1 MSESATE
8 LPFISILVMGHNQG
22 AFMESCL
29 QSVFS
34 QQYEGPLEFVLCD
47 DCSDDDTFD
56 IMQRMAAQYAG
67 PCRVIAHRCPVNGK
81 VAANMNTAVGLS
93 HGDWLMRVDGD
104 DVLHPDRVR
113 LTARAILLH
122 PGAIA
127 VSGQFVAFADTP
139 QPTVN
144 PPDNELKYMVAD
156 RFSFAGKRKPA
167 GLTWWGGLMTMHR
180 SIFQTFGNLPVN
192 CGILDDTFFG
202 TRSLMLGKFVIILNG
217 ILIYYR
223 RHGNN
228 IAPNACT
235 PSSIRGLMQAD
246 ARTRDYYRRGMHCH
260 GPILAEI
267 EQYAASHPDCLDLL
281 GYFQEHFAELRR
293 QGTFWQRR
301 WRERIADARIQG
313 SWWKKIPWAIRSSC
327 PLAWAL
333 AQKLG
338 F

>member
-1 MSESATE
+1 
-8 LPFISILVMGHNQG
+8 MGHNQG

-67 PCRVIAHRCPVNGK
+67 SCRVLAHRCPVNGK

-93 HGDWLMRVDGD
+93 HGEWLMRVDGD
-104 DVLHPDRVR
+104 DILHPDRVR

-122 PGAIA
+122 PGAVA
-127 VSGQFVAFADTP
+127 VSGQFATFADTP
-139 QPTVN
+139 RPTDN
-144 PPDNELKYMVAD
+144 PPDSALKYLIAD

-167 GLTWWGGLMTMHR
+167 GLAWWGGVMTMHR
-180 SIFQTFGNLPVN
+180 RIFAEFGDLPSS
-192 CGILDDTFFG
+192 CGIMDDTFFA
-202 TRSLMLGKFVIILNG
+202 TRSLMLGQFVTIANACL
-217 ILIYYR
+217 LYYR
-223 RHGNN
+223 RHSGN
-228 IAPNACT
+228 ISPILRK
-235 PSSIRGLMQAD
+235 SISLRERLQAD
-246 ARTRDYYRRGMHCH
+246 ASTRDYYRRGMHCH

-281 GYFQEHFAELRR
+281 GYFREYFAELRR
-293 QGTFWQRR
+293 QGTFWQRS

-313 SWWKKIPWAIRSSC
+313 PWWRKIPWAIRSSC

-338 F
+338 G